1 MLYNIEKNLKR
12 AVVLIPARF
21 SSSRFPG
28 KPLAKILGK
37 EMILYVAELSTKA
50 VGINNVYIITD
61 DNRIKKVVESS
72 GYQVIMSK
80 NIAITG
86 TDRIAEAANLIKADI
101 FINVQGDEP
110 LLNPEDIVRVIN
122 CKLKNYDKVVNC
134 YNFLSNN
141 ENPESINIPK
151 VITNEN
157 NELVYISREKIPGA
171 KDFTNINIQYK
182 KQVCIYAFNLNE
194 LNSFLL
200 YGKKSELEKIED
212 IEILRFF
219 ELNIKILMLE
229 TNIHS
234 IAVDTPEDLINVEN
248 ILKNEFRNI

>member
-1 MLYNIEKNLKR
+1 MLYNIDKNLKR

-61 DNRIKKVVESS
+61 DDRIKNVVESS

-80 NIAITG
+80 NLALTG

-122 CKLKNYDKVVNC
+122 CKLKNYDKIVNC
-134 YNFLSNN
+134 FSFLSNN

-157 NELVYISREKIPGA
+157 NELVYISRQKIPGA
-171 KDFTNINIQYK
+171 KDFTNINLQYK
-182 KQVCIYAFNLNE
+182 KQVCIYAYNLKE
-194 LNSFLL
+194 LNSFLHF
-200 YGKKSELEKIED
+200 GKKSELEKIED

-219 ELNIKILMLE
+219 ELNIKIIMLE

-234 IAVDTPEDLINVEN
+234 IAVDTQEDLYNVEK
-248 ILKNEFRNI
+248 ILKNEF